1 MTAIIFLLWTLLI
14 YWMHRLAHMLPV
26 MSSFH
31 MDHHKQVTDDTI
43 TGLHWKN
50 AFLWFDTFESTA
62 DQWLTE
68 VIPTILF
75 AWFTG
80 HWWIAVFYYVW
91 AAFIQEAIEHNPKFD
106 FYPYITSGKWH
117 LIHHEHPDKN
127 YGVFLPIWDM
137 MFGTYKEK

>member
-14 YWMHRLAHMLPV
+14 YWMHRLAHALPA
-26 MSSFH
+26 MNRFH
-31 MDHHKQVTDDTI
+31 MDHHKPVSYTPI